1 MVIISDNLPL
11 IFCVGFINW
20 LMGGKYVSYGVF
32 YNLLII

>member
-11 IFCVGFINW
+11 IFCVGFIKW
-20 LMGGKYVSYGVF
+20 LMVCKYVSYGVF